1 VNKSESLLPQRNHNR
16 RKDESLVQETPQLA
30 DQGER
35 AQRDAATST
44 PEAPGQPAGGE

>member
-1 VNKSESLLPQRNHNR
+1 VKSESLLPQRNH
-16 RKDESLVQETPQLA
+16 KDESLVQETPQLA

-35 AQRDAATST
+35 AQRDAATSM